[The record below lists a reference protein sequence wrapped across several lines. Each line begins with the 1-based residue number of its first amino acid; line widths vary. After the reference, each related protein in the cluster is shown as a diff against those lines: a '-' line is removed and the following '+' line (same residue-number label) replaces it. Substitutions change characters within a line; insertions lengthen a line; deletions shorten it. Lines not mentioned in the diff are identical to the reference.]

1 MQQAFET
8 MNTNVD
14 HIQYHILGVIHSLIK
29 SYNLTIEQV
38 SKHHEYILSFPEESL
53 IHDYATMCD
62 LQSRSDT
69 NTTDTETASYAEH
82 SDNSDADYEH
92 ERDHNPV
99 YVSTRRE
106 FCNAMS
112 KGIKIC
118 PRYSN
123 CRNNR
128 CKHFHIEQQYICP
141 HVTRGAYCE
150 QGNCELIVIRPC
162 RKGSK
167 CRDPECSFKH

>member
-1 MQQAFET
+1 MQHAFGAMAE
-8 MNTNVD
+8 NIDQV
-14 HIQYHILGVIHSLIK
+14 QYHILGVIHTLIK
-29 SYNLTIEQV
+29 SYNLTIDQV
-38 SKHHEYILSFPEESL
+38 SKHHDYVLSFPEESL

-62 LQSRSDT
+62 LQSRSDG
-69 NTTDTETASYAEH
+69 TTSGSDSESAGHTDH
-82 SDNSDADYEH
+82 SDPDVDSEQCH
-92 ERDHNPV
+92 RPV

-123 CRNNR
+123 CRNNK

-162 RKGSK
+162 RKGPK
-167 CRDPECSFKH
+167 CRDPECSFRH